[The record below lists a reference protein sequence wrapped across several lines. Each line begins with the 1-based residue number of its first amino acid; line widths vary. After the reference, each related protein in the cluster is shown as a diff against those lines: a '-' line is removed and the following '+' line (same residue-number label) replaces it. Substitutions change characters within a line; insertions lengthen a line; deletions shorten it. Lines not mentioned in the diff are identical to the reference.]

1 MQRRNRKTSAKHFAA
16 APLETEEEAG
26 GEYAFVWVVVV
37 IAFVFV
43 IVGIVGGIGSV
54 IFVAIRCTKSV
65 QCANLEC
72 GIINLCGTETSCGTC
87 DIDGWT
93 CVDHVCNCTYPT
105 SCNVSYECGTE
116 INNCGD
122 AVECGTCDIEGWTCV
137 DNMCNCT
144 YPNPCNASYDCG
156 TEINNCGDVVA
167 CGTCNTTDGWT
178 CIGNM
183 CNCTYPTSCS
193 SEGYLCGNFTNNC
206 GDELFCGLCIT
217 GMSCVNYEC
226 QMDPWVVGLTDNFKV
241 DSGVDRVYPAGTFTD
256 AVMNLRNADQSI
268 VYNVTRV
275 GTSSSNYVT
284 SYDFGGTAHWVA
296 KFACPSSTSSGTL
309 LIQVVDNET
318 LLVGYSNAGV
328 SDLNFYDADDHTTP
342 SHVHSSANITT
353 KIILGIRTI
362 TTNGTWLSRTMYID
376 GNVVSIYDSAITDE
390 SNYSAFFYSAKL
402 GASGT
407 MYFHAVDGT
416 VDFTFSPSATLT
428 TVTVKGNIVTGHW
441 EWVAWLGSG
450 SGAIYPR
457 VFQSSEQDG
466 SVITGVYSQIPVSIY
481 NLNGSYIANVSL
493 TSEPTMVMIV
503 KYGSHG
509 SVEWF
514 TKVGRIQDS
523 GYGSGTDDG
532 IDAYVCLPAFDQ
544 GAVRI
549 YDAGDPPVL
558 AASVGVGYNEIMIK
572 FNLSNGVY
580 QWAAKT
586 EGIARTGTA
595 LPFAMLSLP
604 DDKVLYPAYAAGT
617 TSTHYNSDGT
627 AGVVV
632 KRPTNGAIISVA
644 YSTNGTVTYP
654 AYSFQPT
661 TNSVRAVCSTGD
673 NIFFN
678 DRFLSTAVI
687 PTYGVYDGLTNQ
699 TFNLSDSLV
708 PNYGASLIALRL
720 TF

>member
-1 MQRRNRKTSAKHFAA
+1 MN
-16 APLETEEEAG
+16 
-26 GEYAFVWVVVV
+26 
-37 IAFVFV
+37 
-43 IVGIVGGIGSV
+43 
-54 IFVAIRCTKSV
+54 
-65 QCANLEC
+65 
-72 GIINLCGTETSCGTC
+72 
-87 DIDGWT
+87 
-93 CVDHVCNCTYPT
+93 
-105 SCNVSYECGTE
+105 
-116 INNCGD
+116 
-122 AVECGTCDIEGWTCV
+122 
-137 DNMCNCT
+137 
-144 YPNPCNASYDCG
+144 
-156 TEINNCGDVVA
+156 
-167 CGTCNTTDGWT
+167 
-178 CIGNM
+178 
-183 CNCTYPTSCS
+183 
-193 SEGYLCGNFTNNC
+193 
-206 GDELFCGLCIT
+206 
-217 GMSCVNYEC
+217 
-226 QMDPWVVGLTDNFKV
+226 PWVVGLTDNFKV

-376 GNVVSIYDSAITDE
+376 GNVVSLYDSAITDE

-654 AYSFQPT
+654 TYSFQPT